1 MNWPIQPITTRIIED
16 STSTKPDA
24 KSFEAINSK
33 TKIDVKKSYGKSD
46 SELALNVV
54 SSRSAQKSA
63 YVYGNLTL
71 EELISRH
78 EEIQIENVYLHIQL
92 ADANTRIEELE
103 QCLEEQGL
111 MVHD

>member
-1 MNWPIQPITTRIIED
+1 M
-16 STSTKPDA
+16 TS
-24 KSFEAINSK
+24 I
-33 TKIDVKKSYGKSD
+33 KSYGKSD
-46 SELALNVV
+46 SELALHTV
-54 SSRSAQKSA
+54 SGSAQKSA
-63 YVYGNLTL
+63 YVYGDLTL